1 MHFQWLDNGIRSE
14 MLRLVKLEYQIGF
27 CTLHP
32 PRFYINLEEK
42 KNHKFALKR
51 VYVVKYERES
61 PYWEERA
68 GMGWW
73 WWVGRLR

>member
-1 MHFQWLDNGIRSE
+1 

-42 KNHKFALKR
+42 NNHKFALKR
-51 VYVVKYERES
+51 VYVVKYERERVHIGRKGQE
-61 PYWEERA
+61 WV
-68 GMGWW
+68 GGGG
-73 WWVGRLR
+73 WVGRLR